1 MTLGQTC
8 TATGPSSRLRYCS
21 KNENS
26 THSDLENIVSPSQ
39 NDPGAPYAHSRAR
52 LPRLLRGRR
61 HFGGYPLA
69 QHVDDRLRAG
79 RECVDLV
86 KDAAEFGRRW

>member
-26 THSDLENIVSPSQ
+26 THSDLESIVSPSQ
-39 NDPGAPYAHSRAR
+39 NYPGAPYAHRRAR
-52 LPRLLRGRR
+52 LACLLRRRGR
-61 HFGGYPLA
+61 FGGYPLA
-69 QHVDDRLRAG
+69 QHVDDSLRAG

-86 KDAAEFGRRW
+86 KGAAEFGRRW